1 MAEFS
6 ILGYIIFK
14 KLFFPFKSKG
24 RNLIRGCG
32 FKKYQKKKS
41 SFALFQTTQVPSP
54 DSAHMRAELLNDGIP
69 TDTDKEQE
77 TIVNLCT
84 VEHTSWQN

>member
-1 MAEFS
+1 MPE
-6 ILGYIIFK
+6 K
-14 KLFFPFKSKG
+14 KT
-24 RNLIRGCG
+24 
-32 FKKYQKKKS
+32 
-41 SFALFQTTQVPSP
+41 SFALFQTTQVPTP

-84 VEHTSWQN
+84 VEHTSW